1 LTYSRVKGE
10 GRKQLEVAFKQK
22 ALHGKVGK
30 VGWIKRTV
38 YPPKQMKKDGK
49 LIGHHLPMSVA
60 HVAAI
65 QEFGYAPKKIP
76 PRSFMRTT
84 ISEKQISWKKVA
96 YRVSQEVI
104 AGKRSGYSAMEAIGA
119 KAAGDIRRKI
129 GTITQPPLR
138 PATIARRLAS
148 RSNTSTLGKLDKPL
162 VDTRLMINTLTH
174 SVEDA

>member
-1 LTYSRVKGE
+1 MTYSRVRGE
-10 GRKQLEVAFKQK
+10 GRKSLEVAFKQR

-30 VGWIKRTV
+30 VGWVKRTV

-49 LIGHHLPMSVA
+49 LIGHYLPMSVA

-84 ISEKQISWKKVA
+84 IAEKQVSWKKIA
-96 YRVSQEVI
+96 YYGAQQIV
-104 AGKRSGYSAMEAIGA
+104 AGKASASSMMEKIGA